1 MHLEELQKLIAQGE
15 DETLELKARIP
26 QPALVARYLAS
37 MANNRGG
44 HLVLGVKE
52 PAVYVGVN
60 PDRAIEVL
68 SSAALLLTPVPQIT
82 ATSINF
88 DEKYVVVASV
98 KRSSVLISALGGYYT
113 RVGHETQA
121 FTAEGI
127 KHHALDE
134 RSPDIAISELSAA
147 IAAQTITIEKLNSA
161 FEKENSILKKGGI
174 AVGGAIAGV
183 IAKHLIDIW
192 LD

>member
-1 MHLEELQKLIAQGE
+1 MHFEELKKLVAQGE
-15 DETLELKARIP
+15 NETLELKARIP
-26 QPALVARYLAS
+26 QPGLIARYLAS

-68 SSAALLLTPVPQIT
+68 RSAALLLTPVPQIT
-82 ATSINF
+82 VTSINF
-88 DEKYVVVASV
+88 EKKYVMVASV
-98 KRSSVLISALGGYYT
+98 ERSSVLISALGGYYT
-113 RVGHETQA
+113 RVGDQTQA

-147 IAAQTITIEKLNSA
+147 IATQTITIEKLNSDFA
-161 FEKENSILKKGGI
+161 KENSIGKKVGI
-174 AVGGAIAGV
+174 AVAAAIAGAIV
-183 IAKHLIDIW
+183 KHLIDIW
-192 LD
+192 LG